1 MASSKKTSEFDLI
14 DVVTD
19 DEVVPLLSSGPSN
32 KIAYAG
38 EVRKNKSTQCSY
50 TNTQFPPFANV
61 KDALDY
67 LLYTAPPLS
76 LSFSVPSST
85 TILLGTT
92 ITTITLNWTLPST
105 TTLVS
110 QSFNQSIGSISPS
123 LRALTINGLSL
134 TSDISYTLTVNDGT
148 SSVSAS
154 AGLVFRNLYYIGTPS
169 SPPTNSTQVR
179 ALSAGTYANGRQTSF
194 ISNPL
199 GNYICFAYPSRF
211 GEATINVN
219 GLLNTAFTL
228 QTIAVTNAAAFTENY
243 YVYTSNTVQGGS
255 NIQLTLT

>member
-1 MASSKKTSEFDLI
+1 MAISKKTSEFDLI

-19 DEVVPLLSSGPSN
+19 EEVVPLLSTGPLN

-50 TNTQFPPFANV
+50 TNTQFSNFANV

-67 LLYTAPPLS
+67 LLYAAPPLS
-76 LSFSVPSST
+76 LYFSVPST
-85 TILLGTT
+85 TTLLLGTT
-92 ITTITLNWTLPST
+92 VSTITLNWTLPST

-110 QSFNQSIGSISPS
+110 QSFNQSIGSVSPS
-123 LRALTINGLSL
+123 LRTLTRNSLSL

-154 AGLVFRNLYYIGTPS
+154 AGLAFRNLYYVGTPS
-169 SPPTNSTQVR
+169 SPPSNSTQVR
-179 ALSAGTYANGRQTSF
+179 AIDTGTYTNGRQRSFTSD
-194 ISNPL
+194 PL

-211 GEATINVN
+211 GQATINVN

-228 QTIAVTNAAAFTENY
+228 QTISLTNAASFTENY

-255 NIQLTLT
+255 GIQLTLT